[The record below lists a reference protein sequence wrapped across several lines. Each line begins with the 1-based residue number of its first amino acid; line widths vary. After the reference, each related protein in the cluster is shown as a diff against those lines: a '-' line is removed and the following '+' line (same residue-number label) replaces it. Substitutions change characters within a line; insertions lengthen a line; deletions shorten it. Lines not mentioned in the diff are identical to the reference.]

1 MILRHPLYG
10 QGDVAVQLG
19 QPVQKQIERHA
30 INAFTGIQTADLGL
44 VRIQRLRRLGL
55 RQASTFDDLPN
66 FMGEPALREQ
76 FVSIFKSEIGKH
88 IAAAFGDGVINV
100 AHGSISLCC
109 LPGPDE
115 AAV

>member
-1 MILRHPLYG
+1 MILGHPLYG

-30 INAFTGIQTADLGL
+30 INAFTGVQAADLGL
-44 VRIQRLRRLGL
+44 VGIERLRGLGL
-55 RQASTFDDLPN
+55 RQASLLDDLSD
-66 FMGEPALREQ
+66 FMGEPALGEQ
-76 FVSIFKSEIGKH
+76 LVSIVKPEIGKH
-88 IAAAFGDGVINV
+88 IATAFGDGLIDV

-115 AAV
+115 GAV